1 MWGGSRDAPFVDERG
16 KLIWCNLY
24 EEHWIMQNTLHITT
38 KVLPGGKIEIVNEEL
53 PVGEAVDV
61 VVRHASASA
70 RRSAVD
76 ILNEAPGQ
84 RLFKTAEDVNSLL
97 KDERASW
104 DR

>member
-1 MWGGSRDAPFVDERG
+1 M
-16 KLIWCNLY
+16 
-24 EEHWIMQNTLHITT
+24 MQNTLHITT

-61 VVRHASASA
+61 VVRPASVSA

-76 ILNEAPGQ
+76 VLNEAPGH
-84 RLFKTAEDVNSLL
+84 RLFKTPEDVNSLL

>member
-1 MWGGSRDAPFVDERG
+1 
-16 KLIWCNLY
+16 
-24 EEHWIMQNTLHITT
+24 MQNTLYITT

-53 PVGEAVDV
+53 TVGEAVDV

-84 RLFKTAEDVNSLL
+84 GLFKTAEDVNSLL